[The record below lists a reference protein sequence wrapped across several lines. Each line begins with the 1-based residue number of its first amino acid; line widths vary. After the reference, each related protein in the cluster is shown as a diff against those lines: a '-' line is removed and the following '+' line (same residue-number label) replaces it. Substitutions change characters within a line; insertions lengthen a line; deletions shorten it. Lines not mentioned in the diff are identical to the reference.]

1 MMAPMRVGLLL
12 ASMVVLSF
20 SSAACGDD
28 GGGAETGGS
37 GTTGSPGTTE
47 GSTGPELT
55 GSSGGSA
62 SGSGTM
68 DDGTATAAD
77 TTATSADG
85 TSTAGETTAGTDDS
99 TGDATTGDATTG
111 STTEGSTTEGG
122 MGSLDAAI
130 SNLQIYQDCMPIVP
144 FDPVDA
150 SFTLELTNP
159 GDGPASATIT
169 SATFLDVGGVLAAT
183 IDVVPD
189 AFGPI
194 DGGDSVM
201 MIVSKVADSMMPAN
215 GCETLQCGSSYTL
228 ELVLDVDGVEVIASE
243 TAQVGC
249 VF

>member
-1 MMAPMRVGLLL
+1 MMAPMRLGSFLV
-12 ASMVVLSF
+12 SMMVVLP
-20 SSAACGDD
+20 SAACGDD

-85 TSTAGETTAGTDDS
+85 TSTAGETTAGTDGS
-99 TGDATTGDATTG
+99 SGSTTGDATTS

-159 GDGPASATIT
+159 GDGPASATVT
-169 SATFLDVGGVLAAT
+169 SATFLDVGGMLAAT

-201 MIVSKVADSMMPAN
+201 TIVSKVADSMMPAN
-215 GCETLQCGSSYTL
+215 GCETLQCGGSYTL
-228 ELVLDVDGVEVIASE
+228 ELVLDVDGVEVIASD
-243 TAQVGC
+243 TTQVGC